1 MRFSPAAIA
10 LSLALATVSS
20 VSLGQPAV
28 RPIDPR
34 SSALVQEGY
43 SAQQQGNLDVAVGL
57 YEAALAVDPGNRAAF
72 IALAQVARA
81 QGLPGKAIRL
91 YREALA
97 LNPSDP
103 AALAGQGEALVQRGA
118 VEKAKRNLARLE
130 TVCASKCPEFEEL
143 AAAIERST
151 KTAAVSTDALPANP
165 GTSAT
170 SEQ

>member
-10 LSLALATVSS
+10 LSLVLATVSS
-20 VSLGQPAV
+20 VSLSQPAPKPV
-28 RPIDPR
+28 NPASI
-34 SSALVQEGY
+34 ALVEEGY
-43 SAQQQGNLDVAVGL
+43 TAQQQGSLDEATGL

-72 IALAQVARA
+72 IALAQIARA

-97 LNPSDP
+97 LDPSDP

-130 TVCASKCPEFEEL
+130 TVCTAACPEREEL

-151 KTAAVSTDALPANP
+151 KTASVSSDTLPVKP
-165 GTSAT
+165 GTAGT
-170 SEQ
+170 AEQ